1 MEAFA
6 TTITDADLVLVASD
20 VADAPILERA
30 ARYGVPTAVAAGR
43 GDAQEQALLEALDS
57 AGAEHLLLAGYLKVL
72 SAAFLARIPGTVL
85 NVHPSLLPDFPGL
98 HAQERQWEAGVKVA
112 GATVHFVD
120 EGVDTGPILLQGR
133 IDVRGDEGP
142 DGLARRILTEVEHRI
157 YPRAVGLLVD
167 QLAAE
172 EAGRAAPGTVRR
184 ALISVSDKTGLVDL
198 GRRLAKAEVVIV
210 ASGGTAA
217 ALEEAGVPVTRVETV
232 TGAPEILDGRV
243 KTLHPAVHAGILA
256 DRRIPEHLRSLDEQG
271 HDPIDLVVCNL
282 YPFAATV
289 AAGAERDDVVEKI
302 DIGGPTLV
310 RAAAK
315 NADGG
320 VAVVTDPA
328 DYERVLG
335 HVEADRAVP
344 PAVRRDL
351 AAEAFRLVARYDDAI
366 AAWFGGDAS
375 PDLGEFVATRPLRYG
390 ENPHQEATL
399 HVAAGGRGVGA
410 GTLLGGK
417 ELSYNNLLD
426 LDAAYRAA
434 HGPGPHRCA
443 VVKHTNPCG
452 LAEADDQAEAF
463 RRGLSGDPMAA
474 FGSVLGFNR
483 PLEAGTAAAILD
495 SGLFVECIAA
505 PGFEPAAIEALAA
518 KANLRLVDV
527 SPGDP
532 GPALLVHAVGGGLL
546 VEQPDPGPTDPA
558 GWETVTRQGV
568 DAATRDELAF
578 AMRAVAML
586 KSNAICVTSGR
597 TLRGAGPGLVSRVD
611 ACRLALEKAGENAR
625 GAVLASD
632 AFFPFDDS
640 IRLAAAAGIVAI
652 VQPGGSR
659 RDQQVI
665 DACDELGLAML
676 FTGRRHFRH

>member
-1 MEAFA
+1 
-6 TTITDADLVLVASD
+6 
-20 VADAPILERA
+20 
-30 ARYGVPTAVAAGR
+30 
-43 GDAQEQALLEALDS
+43 
-57 AGAEHLLLAGYLKVL
+57 
-72 SAAFLARIPGTVL
+72 
-85 NVHPSLLPDFPGL
+85 
-98 HAQERQWEAGVKVA
+98 
-112 GATVHFVD
+112 
-120 EGVDTGPILLQGR
+120 
-133 IDVRGDEGP
+133 
-142 DGLARRILTEVEHRI
+142 
-157 YPRAVGLLVD
+157 
-167 QLAAE
+167 
-172 EAGRAAPGTVRR
+172 VRR
-184 ALISVSDKTGLVDL
+184 ALVSVSDKTGLVDL
-198 GRRLAKAEVVIV
+198 GRRLAKAEVLIV

-217 ALEEAGVPVTRVETV
+217 ALEEAGIPVTKVEAV

-243 KTLHPAVHAGILA
+243 KTLHPAIHAGILA
-256 DRRIPEHLRSLDEQG
+256 DRRNPEHLTALGEQG
-271 HDPIDLVVCNL
+271 HEPIDLVVCNL
-282 YPFAATV
+282 YPFGETV
-289 AAGAERDDVVEKI
+289 AAGAGHDAIIEKI

-320 VAVVTDPA
+320 VTVVTDPA

-335 HVEADRAVP
+335 HVEAGRAVP
-344 PAVRRDL
+344 LAVRRDL

-366 AAWFGGDAS
+366 ASWIGADAR
-375 PDLGEFVATRPLRYG
+375 PDLGDFVGTRPLRYG
-390 ENPHQEATL
+390 ENPHQRATL
-399 HVAAGGRGVGA
+399 HVAAGGTGVGA
-410 GTLLGGK
+410 GTLLHGR

-483 PLEAGTAAAILD
+483 PVEAGTAAAILD

-505 PGFEPAAIEALAA
+505 PGFDAGAIDLLSA
-518 KANLRLVDV
+518 KANLRLVEV

-532 GPALLVHAVGGGLL
+532 GPAAVVHAVGGGLL
-546 VEQPDPGPTDPA
+546 VEEPDPGPTDPA
-558 GWETVTRQGV
+558 SWETVTRREA
-568 DAATRDELAF
+568 DAATREELAF
-578 AMRAVAML
+578 AMRAVTML
-586 KSNAICVTSGR
+586 KSNAICVTRDR

-611 ACRLALEKAGENAR
+611 ACRLALEKAGDHAR

-659 RDQQVI
+659 RDREVI
-665 DACDELGLAML
+665 AACDELGVAML